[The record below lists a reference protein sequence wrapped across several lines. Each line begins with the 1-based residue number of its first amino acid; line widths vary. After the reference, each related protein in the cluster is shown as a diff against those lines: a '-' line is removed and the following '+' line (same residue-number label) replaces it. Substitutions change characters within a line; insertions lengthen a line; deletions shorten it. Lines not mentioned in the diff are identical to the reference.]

1 MIAFGCSHDNVSG
14 PLTSGFTPSLA
25 PDFFSQ
31 PQSPHT
37 ASCDRSR
44 RSGLN
49 ACGPRFFVAIDTT
62 ADVFRKF
69 PTPSALSH
77 IVSESSVRANSIRG
91 YSTPINSF
99 VGQVGEP
106 VALGVDTDQ
115 GTPSNCVFE
124 GIPPNA
130 VSSYTTS
137 FTLGQYAPAVPA
149 SSGNTV
155 FFYSVTPFT
164 GALTATCS
172 VNGVTTQFPPLPIQ
186 ITSPFANV
194 SVSYG
199 TAGVDQNYSGITY
212 YLHWGQQAFGH
223 GSINW
228 SYSVSGANGGKI
240 SVYQFVNT
248 TRSTPSAG
256 TYGTSGRYCA
266 DTDIPYDPT
275 AGVINV
281 GGTYHDFDAPALALP
296 MKPLGNL
303 VVTPNIIRPNGTY
316 SVNDHF
322 VDYFMY
328 QSNAFDSIPV
338 AIGTVSWGWAAS
350 VNASLVSWNWIAQP
364 TLSRGSESVYGG
376 FPPTWTCGYTAG

>member
-1 MIAFGCSHDNVSG
+1 MCSRRSRRTSSTDEERVFSLRSPALKRFRALPYAVLMIAFGCSHDNVSG

-124 GIPPNA
+124 DAYP
-130 VSSYTTS
+130 
-137 FTLGQYAPAVPA
+137 Q
-149 SSGNTV
+149 
-155 FFYSVTPFT
+155 
-164 GALTATCS
+164 
-172 VNGVTTQFPPLPIQ
+172 
-186 ITSPFANV
+186 
-194 SVSYG
+194 
-199 TAGVDQNYSGITY
+199 
-212 YLHWGQQAFGH
+212 
-223 GSINW
+223 
-228 SYSVSGANGGKI
+228 
-240 SVYQFVNT
+240 
-248 TRSTPSAG
+248 TRSHRIQHPSPWG
-256 TYGTSGRYCA
+256 NMLPRSRL
-266 DTDIPYDPT
+266 PV
-275 AGVINV
+275 VILS
-281 GGTYHDFDAPALALP
+281 F
-296 MKPLGNL
+296 
-303 VVTPNIIRPNGTY
+303 
-316 SVNDHF
+316 
-322 VDYFMY
+322 
-328 QSNAFDSIPV
+328 SIP
-338 AIGTVSWGWAAS
+338 
-350 VNASLVSWNWIAQP
+350 
-364 TLSRGSESVYGG
+364 
-376 FPPTWTCGYTAG
+376 